1 MTPCL
6 RAGVQFASSVQQV
19 NPAVPVVPVHHIEAH
34 ILAALFGPPHALHFP
49 FLAVVLSGGHS
60 QIVLCHK
67 LGLYT
72 VLSTTVD
79 DACGDAYD
87 KTCRTLQ
94 LEQIDL
100 RAIQYALTLS
110 AVDAIKYIHSIRL
123 VPAAVVTESPGS
135 ILERVRIRVLCVDPS

>member
-72 VLSTTVD
+72 VLST
-79 DACGDAYD
+79 
-87 KTCRTLQ
+87 
-94 LEQIDL
+94 I
-100 RAIQYALTLS
+100 TLS

-135 ILERVRIRVLCVDPS
+135 ILERCATAYNDLQSKCAKELAE

>member
-72 VLSTTVD
+72 VLST
-79 DACGDAYD
+79 
-87 KTCRTLQ
+87 
-94 LEQIDL
+94 I
-100 RAIQYALTLS
+100 TLS